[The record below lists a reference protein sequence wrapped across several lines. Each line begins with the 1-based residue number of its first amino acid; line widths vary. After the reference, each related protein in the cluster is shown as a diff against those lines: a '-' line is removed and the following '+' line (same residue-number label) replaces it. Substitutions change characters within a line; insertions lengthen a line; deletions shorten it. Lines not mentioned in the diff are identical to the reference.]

1 MSNNIT
7 SFRKILQN
15 TLFLSDDLINT
26 FIATSPY
33 RYKIYDIEK
42 RNSTEKRR
50 IAHPSKELKHIQR
63 IIVKELSE
71 TLPVHHC
78 AYAYR
83 DGRGIKHNAL
93 VHSSNRYILKLD
105 LSNFF
110 NSLTPSIF
118 FSECKRNNISFE
130 KDNISI
136 ISNCLFYREHRRASL
151 KLSVGAPSSPF
162 ISNAIMYSFDKR
174 IEKVCNKK
182 GVNYTRYADDM
193 TFSTNTKHVL
203 IGFDSLVK
211 DILSDLFKDSISLNH
226 DKTILTSKAHNR
238 HITGVTISND
248 DQISLGRDR
257 KRYISSAIHHFSLN
271 KLNEL
276 EIDKLRG
283 LLAFAEYIEPS
294 FVVRMIKKY
303 SVDVIKK
310 LKKIEE

>member
-1 MSNNIT
+1 MSNITT

-63 IIVKELSE
+63 IIVKELSGI
-71 TLPVHHC
+71 LPVHHC

-83 DGRGIKHNAL
+83 AGRGIKQNAL
-93 VHSSNRYILKLD
+93 IHSGNKYLLKLD

-110 NSLTPSIF
+110 NSLTPNIF
-118 FSECKRNNISFE
+118 FTECKRNNISFD

-136 ISNCLFYREHRRASL
+136 ISNCLFYREHRKSSL

-174 IEKVCNKK
+174 IEEECNKK
-182 GVNYTRYADDM
+182 GVSFTRYADDM

-203 IGFDSLVK
+203 VGFDSIVK
-211 DILSDLFKDSISLNH
+211 DALHDLFNDAISLNH
-226 DKTILTSKAHNR
+226 EKTILSSKAHNR

-248 DQISLGRDR
+248 DKISLGRDR

-271 KLNEL
+271 KLNEV
-276 EIDKLRG
+276 EINKLRG
-283 LLAFAEYIEPS
+283 LLAFAEYIEPL
-294 FVVRMIKKY
+294 FLARMINKY
-303 SVDVIKK
+303 GTEVIKK
-310 LKKIEE
+310 LKKIGE